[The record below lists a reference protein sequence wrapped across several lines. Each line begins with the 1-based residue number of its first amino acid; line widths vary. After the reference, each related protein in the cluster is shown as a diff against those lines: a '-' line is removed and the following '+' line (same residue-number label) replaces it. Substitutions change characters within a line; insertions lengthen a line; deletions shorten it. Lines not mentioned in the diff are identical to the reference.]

1 MMGENNMIN
10 TEIRQLRDS
19 IIALT
24 NASPLPIEI
33 KRLLFLE
40 IQREINNEANRVIAE
55 EMQEAKEMQENK
67 EIK

>member
-1 MMGENNMIN
+1 MIGENNMIN

>member
-1 MMGENNMIN
+1 MIN

-19 IIALT
+19 IITLT

-40 IQREINNEANRVIAE
+40 IQTEINNEANRVIIE
-55 EMQEAKEMQENK
+55 EKQEAQKTKETK
-67 EIK
+67 ESEKDNNE

>member
-19 IIALT
+19 IITLT

-40 IQREINNEANRVIAE
+40 IQTGINNEANRVIAE
-55 EMQEAKEMQENK
+55 EMQEAKEKQENK

>member
-1 MMGENNMIN
+1 MIGENNMIN

-19 IIALT
+19 IITLT

-40 IQREINNEANRVIAE
+40 IQTGINNEANRVIAE
-55 EMQEAKEMQENK
+55 EKQEAKEKQENK

>member
-1 MMGENNMIN
+1 MIN

-19 IIALT
+19 IITLT

-40 IQREINNEANRVIAE
+40 IQTGINNEANRVIAE
-55 EMQEAKEMQENK
+55 EKQEAKEKQENK

>member
-40 IQREINNEANRVIAE
+40 IQTGINNEANRVIAE
-55 EMQEAKEMQENK
+55 EKQEAKEKQENK

>member
-55 EMQEAKEMQENK
+55 EMQEAKEKQENK

>member
-1 MMGENNMIN
+1 MIN

>member
-40 IQREINNEANRVIAE
+40 IQTEINNEANRVIAE
-55 EMQEAKEMQENK
+55 EMQEAKEKQENK

>member
-1 MMGENNMIN
+1 MIN
-10 TEIRQLRDS
+10 TEIRRLRDS
-19 IIALT
+19 VITLT

-40 IQREINNEANRVIAE
+40 IQTEINNEANRVIAE
-55 EMQEAKEMQENK
+55 EMQEAKEKQENK

>member
-1 MMGENNMIN
+1 MIGENNMIN

-19 IIALT
+19 IITLT

-40 IQREINNEANRVIAE
+40 IQTGINNEANRVIAE
-55 EMQEAKEMQENK
+55 EMQEAKEKQENK

>member
-19 IIALT
+19 IITLT

-40 IQREINNEANRVIAE
+40 IQTGINNEANRVIAE
-55 EMQEAKEMQENK
+55 EMQEAKEKKENK

>member
-1 MMGENNMIN
+1 MIN
-10 TEIRQLRDS
+10 TEIRRLRDS
-19 IIALT
+19 VITLT

-40 IQREINNEANRVIAE
+40 IQTEINNEANRVIAE
-55 EMQEAKEMQENK
+55 EMQETKEKQENK